1 METVFIVC
9 DSQKPV
15 SLSNLRASFSGVV
28 QTGRIQEEIPRTQRL
43 SPQQVLGESS
53 LDVFF
58 FFCSLDV
65 LRSGVLRTLESL
77 WRGANLNDFTALLE
91 NAVILKA

>member
-58 FFCSLDV
+58 FFLLTRCFKEWSTEDFGESV
-65 LRSGVLRTLESL
+65 ERSKPE
-77 WRGANLNDFTALLE
+77 
-91 NAVILKA
+91 

>member
-1 METVFIVC
+1 MC

-28 QTGRIQEEIPRTQRL
+28 QTGRIQEEIPPSQLL

-53 LDVFF
+53 LDVL
-58 FFCSLDV
+58 S
-65 LRSGVLRTLESL
+65 SGVLRTLESL
-77 WRGANLNDFTALLE
+77 WRGVDLNDFTALLE
-91 NAVILKA
+91 NAMILKA